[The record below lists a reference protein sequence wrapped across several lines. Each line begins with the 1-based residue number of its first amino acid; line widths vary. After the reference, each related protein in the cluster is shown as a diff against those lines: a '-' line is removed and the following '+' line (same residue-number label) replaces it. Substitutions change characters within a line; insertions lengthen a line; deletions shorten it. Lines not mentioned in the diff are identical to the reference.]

1 MFISTR
7 QWLSIVVISFVASI
21 ISKGEAQNVSN
32 PIGMSLGFGYGRMNL
47 DYNFSEREADEIA
60 SRNIDAYNLE
70 IGLFVRE
77 YEFFITFDFQ
87 FSSRHQI
94 DLGSIQAYPIG
105 EPDKLVTIDYAVYDQ
120 IFGLTM
126 GTRFK
131 LIGRLYSRIGAGI
144 IWHSPKDKEYE
155 AYVLGSYGQKLG
167 GGPVE
172 DDYWTWEIG
181 LDYRLFDPLMIGV
194 KRLASFSRFDEEI
207 EAKIGN
213 YACYYLTVTFILE
226 F

>member
-1 MFISTR
+1 VISIIASFISN
-7 QWLSIVVISFVASI
+7 
-21 ISKGEAQNVSN
+21 GEAQSAKN
-32 PIGMSLGFGYGRMNL
+32 PIGMSLGFGYGKMNL
-47 DYNFSEREADEIA
+47 DYNFSELESDEIT
-60 SRNIDAYNLE
+60 SRKIDAYNFE
-70 IGLFVRE
+70 IGLYVIE

-87 FSSRHQI
+87 FTSRHQI

-105 EPDKLVTIDYAVYDQ
+105 EPEKVVTIDYGVYDQ

-126 GTRFK
+126 GTRLK
-131 LIGRLYSRIGAGI
+131 LIGRLYSRIGVGI
-144 IWHSPKDKEYE
+144 IWHSPRDKEYE

-194 KRLASFSRFDEEI
+194 KRLASFSRFDEET
-207 EAKIGN
+207 EAKISD
-213 YACYYLTVTFILE
+213 YECYYLTATLILE